1 MMQELPCKYARC
13 WSECDKVAVAEV
25 FNSQDRSTQFLC
37 KRCLII
43 CKANPNGRYLGF
55 VALRGKTVVLEGPI
69 VEAPPGLLPPWEY
82 SEGEYRLYGRTP
94 AQVKDGRFERAKE
107 KRIIICDTCGKSCQ
121 GNGTGSFLCSPVDSY
136 GDPIVVDKREA
147 AWKSG
152 RWNAT
157 WNCVECA
164 GMLPDHLCQRMVKKV
179 SYCYQHGFGH
189 RPQACWG
196 MVGGAVNMDR

>member
-1 MMQELPCKYARC
+1 MWRHHQGFRLLWGHHQGFRLLWGGHHYGFSDEDHDVRRP
-13 WSECDKVAVAEV
+13 AEV
-25 FNSQDRSTQFLC
+25 
-37 KRCLII
+37 
-43 CKANPNGRYLGF
+43 
-55 VALRGKTVVLEGPI
+55 
-69 VEAPPGLLPPWEY
+69 
-82 SEGEYRLYGRTP
+82 
-94 AQVKDGRFERAKE
+94 KDERFQRAKQ
-107 KRIIICDTCGKSCQ
+107 KRIIKCDTRGRWWQ
-121 GNGTGSFLCSPVDSY
+121 GNGTGSFLCPPVDSS
-136 GDPIVVDKREA
+136 GVPIVVDQRED

-164 GMLPDHLCQRMVKKV
+164 GMLPAHLCQRMVKKV